1 MKVFYELSG
10 SRLEFSVL
18 LDEGEFDGERKYSGI
33 TNFFFDFGSIHPLTV
48 HPDKIALVAI
58 LNLLPFAKD
67 SIEMMWGVSERF
79 TEACKRIS
87 RVKVLSKGEEIV
99 PSKKGSLDKIPCISF
114 SGGADSTA
122 ALAVMP
128 KITECIFLQRKENEG
143 KTLYDSDA
151 AKESCRKLTRLGYN
165 VHMVETDLEFLRNPV
180 GFPTDLAV
188 GSPAILLSD
197 IRNYS
202 SIAYGTILESAFGT
216 SGVKFRNYSDSSHYK
231 LWSGLFDAAGLGY
244 SLPVAGV
251 SEVGSTL
258 ICEKHALGKVHQ
270 SCIRGKWGQP
280 CENCWKCFRK
290 NAIIAAIRGSEVKF
304 DYVEN
309 IVKSKEVRMK
319 IFGDVPIKHEGVLTY
334 SVAKSSPYDGE
345 AMELLSDLLRVG
357 KIPIDWME
365 KWYSGSDY
373 LIHDS
378 YRNEVV
384 KNLERILGA
393 MRPEDEESLL
403 NWENSY
409 DEDREKVLHLLEEF
423 LF

>member
-1 MKVFYELSG
+1 MKVFHELSG
-10 SRLEFSVL
+10 TKIEFSVL
-18 LDEGEFDGERKYSGI
+18 LDEGEFDGERKYSGV
-33 TNFFFDFGSIHPLTV
+33 TEFYFDFGDLNPSSI

-58 LNLLPFAKD
+58 LNLLPFAKK
-67 SIEMMWGVSERF
+67 SIELMWGVSERF
-79 TEACKRIS
+79 TEACKLIS
-87 RVKVLSKGEEIV
+87 RVKILSDEENIV
-99 PSKKGSLDKIPCISF
+99 AHSMGSLNEIPCISF

-128 KITECIFLQRKENEG
+128 KITECVFLLRRENSG

-165 VHMVETDLEFLRNPV
+165 VHMVETDLEFLRDPL

-197 IRNYS
+197 VRHYS

-216 SGVKFRNYSDSSHYK
+216 SGARFRSYSDSSHYK
-231 LWSGLFDAAGLGY
+231 LWSSLFDAAGLGY

-258 ICEKHALGKVHQ
+258 ICENHALGKVHQ

-280 CENCWKCFRK
+280 CKNCWKCFRK
-290 NAIIAAIRGSEVKF
+290 NAIIAAIRGSKVKF
-304 DYVEN
+304 DYIEN

-319 IFGDVPIKHEGVLTY
+319 IFNEAPIKHEGVLTY
-334 SVAKSSPYDGE
+334 CIAKEGASEGE
-345 AMELLSDLLRVG
+345 AMELLSDLVRVG

-373 LIHDS
+373 LIHES
-378 YRNEVV
+378 YRDEVV

-393 MRPEDEESLL
+393 MRPEDEESL
-403 NWENSY
+403 NKWENSNN
-409 DEDREKVLHLLEEF
+409 EEREKILHLLEES